1 MIQKRQIEQREP
13 KPDLNLSFATQLRLE
28 RMKMPTFN
36 ENIRQYSKFKTGFM
50 KQVLPEFV
58 SGGVTAYLLRSCLGK
73 MPYEIVKNI
82 GNNLD
87 EI

>member
-13 KPDLNLSFATQLRLE
+13 KPDLNLSFATQLPLE
-28 RMKMPTFN
+28 RMKMPTFS
-36 ENIRQYSKFKTGFM
+36 EDIREYPKFKIDFM
-50 KQVLPEFV
+50 KQVLPEFA
-58 SGGVTAYLLRSCLGK
+58 SAEVTAYLLRSCLGK

-82 GNNLD
+82 DNNID